1 MKKII
6 ITVKEKDNKTGD
18 CNVNIKMDKSKTETE
33 AEQLTASA
41 VFNSMLEKLKELEN
55 IK

>member
-6 ITVKEKDNKTGD
+6 ITIKEKEDNSGD
-18 CNVNIKMDKSKTETE
+18 CNVNIKMDKAKSETN

-41 VFNSMLEKLKELEN
+41 VFNAMLEKLKELEK

>member
-6 ITVKEKDNKTGD
+6 ITIKEKDNKTGD
-18 CNVNIKMDKSKTETE
+18 CNVNIKMDKTKSETE
-33 AEQLTASA
+33 AEQVTSSA
-41 VFNSMLEKLKELEN
+41 VFNAMLEKLKELEN